1 MTDLSTMLDM
11 MLEQGA
17 VGIRIEADRRPV
29 LWGED
34 GPRYS
39 DLPVL
44 STSQV
49 DGVIEEVTRP
59 ADRRALTT
67 QGACDVDYLH
77 GRARLE
83 CSILTQY
90 EYSVTLRLVED
101 MTLAETTVEHLSVVD
116 EPAPSLE
123 PERATPPLPDPS
135 DPPRRDA
142 PPREESTATR
152 TPRGIEVYLAWMV
165 DHGAT
170 DLHLTPGTPPTLRVD
185 NSFHWSS
192 LPPMTPE
199 EIRGLVQRM
208 LTSEERKSFLTDQS
222 VDLGY
227 TVDGIGRFRIN
238 CFVQQN
244 GPSISV
250 RHLPEEVRTVEQ
262 LGLPGHLGDLV
273 KLRSGLLLF
282 CGPTGSGKTTTQAA
296 LLQLMNDT
304 QSRHIIALEAPIEY
318 VHHSRSCLIQQR
330 EIGIHAPNFARGL
343 WDALR
348 EDPDVIMV
356 GEMRDRETI
365 SLAVAA
371 AETGHLVMGTLHVNT
386 TTNAITRLIDSFPEQ
401 ERSAARAQIGE
412 CLRAVVNQ
420 RLLIHASGE
429 GLVPV
434 IELLRVNFAVASL
447 VRENKLHQLVQVLT
461 TGLSEGQY
469 SFERSAAR
477 AYLAGR
483 VNREEA
489 ERIVPDRNAFRQ
501 LLDTLRQQQ
510 SRRVP
515 VARGA

>member
-1 MTDLSTMLDM
+1 MSRLSEVLGSV
-11 MLEQGA
+11 LEQGVA
-17 VGIRIEADRRPV
+17 GVRMEADRRPV
-29 LWGED
+29 YWGED

-39 DLPVL
+39 HLPVL
-44 STSQV
+44 TTSQI
-49 DGVIEEVTRP
+49 DAIIESITDAAQRT
-59 ADRRALTT
+59 ALTT
-67 QGACDVDYLH
+67 HGACDLEYKH
-77 GRARLE
+77 GRMSFE
-83 CSILTQY
+83 CTILTQH
-90 EYSVTLRLVED
+90 EYSVTMRLVDDGSLERS
-101 MTLAETTVEHLSVVD
+101 TVEHLSLVD
-116 EPAPSLE
+116 EPAPPLE
-123 PERATPPLPDPS
+123 PPADSGPPAEPKVDHTQPS
-135 DPPRRDA
+135 PA
-142 PPREESTATR
+142 PAS
-152 TPRGIEVYLAWMV
+152 GMEVFLAWMV
-165 DHGAT
+165 DAGAT
-170 DLHLTPGTPPTLRVD
+170 DLHISPDTPPTVRVD
-185 NSFHWSS
+185 NRFSWSP
-192 LPPMTPE
+192 LPAQSAE
-199 EIRGLVQRM
+199 QIRVVVHRM
-208 LTSEERKSFLTDQS
+208 LTPDERETFAKEQS

-227 TVDGIGRFRIN
+227 AVDGIGRFRIN
-238 CFVQQN
+238 CFVQAK

-250 RHLPEEVRTVEQ
+250 RHLPEHVRTIED
-262 LGLPGHLGDLV
+262 LGLPGHLGDLT

-282 CGPTGSGKTTTQAA
+282 CGPTGSGKSTTQAA

-304 QSRHIIALEAPIEY
+304 QARHIIALEAPIEY

-330 EIGIHAPNFARGL
+330 EVGIHAPTFARGL

-412 CLRAVVNQ
+412 CLKAVVNQ
-420 RLLIHASGE
+420 RLLVHKSGE

-434 IELLRVNFAVASL
+434 VELLRVNFAVASL
-447 VRENKLHQLVQVLT
+447 LRENKLHQLVQVLT

-483 VNREEA
+483 VTREEA

-510 SRRVP
+510 PKKVP

>member
-1 MTDLSTMLDM
+1 MSRLSEVLDGV
-11 MLEQGA
+11 LDQGA
-17 VGIRIEADRRPV
+17 AGVRMEADRRPV
-29 LWGED
+29 FWGED

-39 DLPVL
+39 ELPFL
-44 STSQV
+44 STSQI
-49 DGVIEEVTRP
+49 DAIIEEITAP
-59 ADRRALTT
+59 PDRTALTT
-67 QGACDVDYLH
+67 HGACDVSHEH
-77 GRARLE
+77 GRATFE
-83 CSILTQY
+83 CTILTQH
-90 EYSVTLRLVED
+90 EYSVTMRLVDDGALEKS
-101 MTLAETTVEHLSVVD
+101 TVEHLSLVD
-116 EPAPSLE
+116 EPAPPLE
-123 PERATPPLPDPS
+123 PPEPKA
-135 DPPRRDA
+135 
-142 PPREESTATR
+142 ESTQPSAAAAS
-152 TPRGIEVYLAWMV
+152 GIEVYLAWMV
-165 DHGAT
+165 DSGAT
-170 DLHLTPGTPPTLRVD
+170 DLHLTPDTPPTIRVD
-185 NSFHWSS
+185 NRFHWSP
-192 LPPMTPE
+192 LPPLGADQ
-199 EIRGLVQRM
+199 IRVVIHRM
-208 LTSEERKSFLTDQS
+208 LTPDERTAFQAEQS

-227 TVDGIGRFRIN
+227 TVDGVGRFRIN

-250 RHLPEEVRTVEQ
+250 RHLPEHVRTVEE

-282 CGPTGSGKTTTQAA
+282 CGPTGSGKSTTQAA
-296 LLQLMNDT
+296 LLRLMNDT

-318 VHHSRSCLIQQR
+318 VHHSQSCLIQQR
-330 EIGIHAPNFARGL
+330 EIGIHAPTFARGM

-401 ERSAARAQIGE
+401 ERNAARAQIGE
-412 CLRAVVNQ
+412 CLKAVVNQ
-420 RLLIHASGE
+420 RLLLHKSGE

-434 IELLRVNFAVASL
+434 VELLRVNFAVASL

-483 VNREEA
+483 VARAEA

-501 LLDTLRQQQ
+501 LLDTLKQQQ
-510 SRRVP
+510 PRKVP